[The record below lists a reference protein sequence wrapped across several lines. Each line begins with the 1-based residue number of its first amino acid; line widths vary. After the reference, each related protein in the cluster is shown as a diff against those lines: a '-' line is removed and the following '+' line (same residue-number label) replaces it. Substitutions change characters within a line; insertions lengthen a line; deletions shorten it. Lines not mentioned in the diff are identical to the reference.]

1 MSGNQQT
8 LSTTLRQEQQLSA
21 RQLQSLELLNLP
33 LLELEE
39 RLMQAMA
46 ANPLLEAESADDLPE
61 PEPPAPAEAE
71 DEANFDAEAA
81 EADEGVPADIA
92 AYCQALAADYGLTPR
107 EAEILAL
114 MALGR
119 SAKYISEELTVSYN
133 TTRTHVRHIY
143 EKLNIHS
150 KQELI
155 DLVLFGSGVM

>member
-46 ANPLLEAESADDLPE
+46 AIRCWRRKAPTTCPE

-81 EADEGVPADIA
+81 EADEWRDDLPLPSDNCARDDD
-92 AYCQALAADYGLTPR
+92 CRTPR
-107 EAEILAL
+107 I
-114 MALGR
+114 
-119 SAKYISEELTVSYN
+119 SAQS
-133 TTRTHVRHIY
+133 R
-143 EKLNIHS
+143 
-150 KQELI
+150 
-155 DLVLFGSGVM
+155 

>member
-81 EADEGVPADIA
+81 EADEWRDDLPRPPTTAPGTTTPNA
-92 AYCQALAADYGLTPR
+92 ANIC
-107 EAEILAL
+107 
-114 MALGR
+114 
-119 SAKYISEELTVSYN
+119 S
-133 TTRTHVRHIY
+133 TR
-143 EKLNIHS
+143 
-150 KQELI
+150 
-155 DLVLFGSGVM
+155 

>member
-61 PEPPAPAEAE
+61 PELRCRSGRGRRMARRPA
-71 DEANFDAEAA
+71 AA
-81 EADEGVPADIA
+81 LRQLRPGRRRR
-92 AYCQALAADYGLTPR
+92 TPR
-107 EAEILAL
+107 ISAQLADRCADAAGTTAAGAGAFGRTREPAAGRRRDHRRHRRL
-114 MALGR
+114 RLSAQHRAGHRNVHRRAGR
-119 SAKYISEELTVSYN
+119 SRRKSA
-133 TTRTHVRHIY
+133 
-143 EKLNIHS
+143 
-150 KQELI
+150 
-155 DLVLFGSGVM
+155 